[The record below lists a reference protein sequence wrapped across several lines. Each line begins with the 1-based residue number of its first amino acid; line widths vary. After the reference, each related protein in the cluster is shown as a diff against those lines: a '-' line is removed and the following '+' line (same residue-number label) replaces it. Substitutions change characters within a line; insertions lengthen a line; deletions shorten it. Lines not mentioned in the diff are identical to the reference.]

1 MRSSLNPVVS
11 YRILNPL
18 QGGTSIRPY
27 GPGTSRDCSAV
38 THQPSSQAEP
48 GSSAPDRVSHRFTTF
63 AKPLSPT
70 RRLQRLPLLFF
81 THLNRLTLHHVH
93 ATWRYVGLPWERGA
107 IVDIQQCFEAT
118 NSSRGISTRPLL
130 TALTRR
136 SDTME
141 RYQYHSGTPRGV
153 GMHVWLLWYRQH
165 GLPANPSTSG

>member
-81 THLNRLTLHHVH
+81 THLNRLTLHHVN
-93 ATWRYVGLPWERGA
+93 ATWRYVGLPWEQGA
-107 IVDIQQCFEAT
+107 IVVY
-118 NSSRGISTRPLL
+118 NSVSKCRIPPEEYRRVHYRRP
-130 TALTRR
+130 
-136 SDTME
+136 
-141 RYQYHSGTPRGV
+141 
-153 GMHVWLLWYRQH
+153 
-165 GLPANPSTSG
+165 

>member
-70 RRLQRLPLLFF
+70 RRLQRLPLLCF
-81 THLNRLTLHHVH
+81 TLLKPTDSSPCPCNLEVRQTTVGARSYCGYTTVFRSDKFLPRNLDASIIDGLN
-93 ATWRYVGLPWERGA
+93 ATITPH
-107 IVDIQQCFEAT
+107 
-118 NSSRGISTRPLL
+118 SRGSW
-130 TALTRR
+130 
-136 SDTME
+136 S
-141 RYQYHSGTPRGV
+141 
-153 GMHVWLLWYRQH
+153 
-165 GLPANPSTSG
+165 

>member
-81 THLNRLTLHHVH
+81 THLNRLTLHHVN
-93 ATWRYVGLPWERGA
+93 ATWRYVGLPWEQGA
-107 IVDIQQCFEAT
+107 IVVYNSVSKCRIPPEEYRRAHYRRPNAT
-118 NSSRGISTRPLL
+118 ITPPSRGSW
-130 TALTRR
+130 
-136 SDTME
+136 S
-141 RYQYHSGTPRGV
+141 
-153 GMHVWLLWYRQH
+153 
-165 GLPANPSTSG
+165 

>member
-81 THLNRLTLHHVH
+81 PPTIPG
-93 ATWRYVGLPWERGA
+93 ATKLCHIYGILGL
-107 IVDIQQCFEAT
+107 VQTYFVFVNQ
-118 NSSRGISTRPLL
+118 
-130 TALTRR
+130 LTREF
-136 SDTME
+136 SYNLITILT
-141 RYQYHSGTPRGV
+141 SS
-153 GMHVWLLWYRQH
+153 
-165 GLPANPSTSG
+165 LPLPYVSSYSHPNSYE